1 MEEHMEECF
10 KKGGVK
16 VIMPEKDKND
26 EIKFTDYSKKLEAP
40 YTIYAD
46 FEAVLKKENEKGIR
60 EIKTIHEMSGYSLTV
75 KSPYQPDEMED
86 YRGEDAGPYFMS
98 NIRRL
103 GKELRKKI
111 REANADMIYGKN

>member
-26 EIKFTDYSKKLEAP
+26 EIKFTDYSKQLEAP

-46 FEAVLKKENEKGIR
+46 FEALLLKQNEKGIR
-60 EIKTIHEMSGYSLTV
+60 EIKNIHEMSGYCITV
-75 KSPYQPDEMED
+75 KSPYQPDQIED
-86 YRGEDAGPYFMS
+86 YRGENAGPYFMS

-103 GKELRKKI
+103 SKELKP
-111 REANADMIYGKN
+111 KNKRSKY